1 MKLKKVLAAAM
12 ISLLATTALVG
23 CGSDKK
29 NADTGKKV
37 QIEYWHVAAGTA
49 DVYQCRGW
57 Q

>member
-29 NADTGKKV
+29 SADTGKKV
-37 QIEYWHVAAGTA
+37 QIEY
-49 DVYQCRGW
+49 
-57 Q
+57 

>member
-29 NADTGKKV
+29 VLTPAKRCRLNTGTLLLRAL
-37 QIEYWHVAAGTA
+37 AA
-49 DVYQCRGW
+49 QP
-57 Q
+57 

>member
-29 NADTGKKV
+29 VLTPAKRYRLNIGMLLLRAL
-37 QIEYWHVAAGTA
+37 AA
-49 DVYQCRGW
+49 QP
-57 Q
+57 